1 MDKGGQEMQDH
12 GTFLLPG
19 FYIPHEKL
27 KVIED
32 FLSSGFH
39 VMLTANL
46 SSAKS

>member
-27 KVIED
+27 NMKSESTV
-32 FLSSGFH
+32 
-39 VMLTANL
+39 
-46 SSAKS
+46 AKR